1 MGWES
6 LLRERVANLKD
17 RLSECD
23 RANDKRRQELYYL
36 RRKVRAKEEELH
48 YAAHYEAVLE
58 QRLSDLQSDNEML
71 RAEKE
76 KLESEVEQLK
86 ITLKGA

>member
-1 MGWES
+1 
-6 LLRERVANLKD
+6 
-17 RLSECD
+17 
-23 RANDKRRQELYYL
+23 
-36 RRKVRAKEEELH
+36 VRAKEEELH